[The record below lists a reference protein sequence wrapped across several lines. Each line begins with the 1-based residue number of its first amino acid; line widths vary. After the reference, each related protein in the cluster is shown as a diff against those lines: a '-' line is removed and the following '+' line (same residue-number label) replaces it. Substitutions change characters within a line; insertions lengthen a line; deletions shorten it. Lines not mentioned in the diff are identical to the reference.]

1 MLGRRNRWAFR
12 VPGGKGDGGK
22 EKGVSVRLRKRSTQ
36 LSCKISGE
44 PRWIAKEVSGSWLIQ
59 AS

>member
-1 MLGRRNRWAFR
+1 MLGRRDRWAFR

-44 PRWIAKEVSGSWLIQ
+44 PRWTAKEVSGS
-59 AS
+59 